1 MPGSHAPY
9 DPSPSQTQQVRHLL
23 RLAGASAQD
32 GDLDVATAHVEQA
45 LCIAPDDPDAMH
57 VMGLLRH
64 RRGDLAGAVAIL
76 RRAVERAPASAG
88 LWETLALLL
97 RDAGHFGDALR
108 CQEQLCHL
116 TQENYQAWHDL
127 GEMYLGAERL
137 DDAARAFEQALSY
150 RDTLAGTWNNL
161 GNVRR
166 LQCRGDEAVAC
177 YGRAIG
183 LKPDFAEAHFNLGSV
198 LQMGGRHRE
207 ARQAF
212 AAALQHRA
220 DYIDALTALTCLEQ
234 EVCAWEGRADKVSR
248 VIDGTRRALQTR
260 RRSPLEPF
268 CALGLPVSAA
278 LQHDIARSVADA
290 VAARP
295 CAQGGPLHRIAP
307 GTRPPR
313 LRIGYV
319 SSDFRDHATAQLM
332 RGLFGLHDRDH
343 FEVFAYSFGADDGSN
358 HRRGIAAD
366 CDHFIDIAAAS
377 SWESAERIAADGI
390 HILVDLKGYTREIR
404 PQLFALRPA
413 PVQVNW
419 LGFPGTTG
427 ATYMDYIITDA
438 VVTPPEVAAHFS
450 ETPVFLPDSYQVNDH
465 LQPIDTHTPTRAACG
480 LPEQGFVFCCFNNSY
495 KIEPEVFSVWMRL
508 LQAVPGS
515 VLWLL
520 RTSAE
525 SETNLRREAER
536 RGVNGERLVFA
547 DRELR
552 PRHLAR
558 HRCADLFLDT
568 FYCNAH
574 TTASDALW
582 AGLPLL
588 TCPGET
594 FAARVAAS
602 LLHAVGLPELVV
614 DSLADY
620 ERTAVNLAQTPARL
634 AELRTRLERN
644 RNGAPLYD
652 TPRFVRHLEAAFQAI
667 WARWMAG
674 LAPASITVGRDEARP

>member
-1 MPGSHAPY
+1 MPGSRAQS
-9 DPSPSQTQQVRHLL
+9 DSSPCQAQQVKHLL
-23 RLAGASAQD
+23 RLAGASAHD
-32 GDLDVATAHVEQA
+32 GDLDAATARVEQA

-64 RRGDLAGAVAIL
+64 RRGDLAGAVAML
-76 RRAVERAPASAG
+76 RRAVERVPASAG

-97 RDAGHFGDALR
+97 RDAGHHGDAVR
-108 CQEQLCHL
+108 CQEQLCLL
-116 TQENYQAWHDL
+116 TPESFQAWHDL

-137 DDAARAFEQALSY
+137 DDAARAFEQALSH

-166 LQCRGDEAVAC
+166 LQRRGDEAVAS
-177 YGRAIG
+177 YQRAIA
-183 LKPDFAEAHFNLGSV
+183 LKPDFAEAYFNLGSV
-198 LQMGGRHRE
+198 LQMGGRAGE
-207 ARQAF
+207 ARRAF
-212 AAALQHRA
+212 AAALRYRSN
-220 DYIDALTALTCLEQ
+220 YIEALTALTCLEQ
-234 EVCAWEGRADKVSR
+234 EACAWDGRDDKVAH
-248 VIDGTRRALQTR
+248 VIDGTRRALQAGH
-260 RRSPLEPF
+260 RSPLEPF
-268 CALGLPVSAA
+268 CALGLPVSAE
-278 LQHDIARSVADA
+278 LQRDIARSVAHA
-290 VAARP
+290 VAAQP
-295 CAQGGPLHRIAP
+295 CASGGPLHRIPA

-332 RGLFGLHDRDH
+332 RGLFRLHDRDNL
-343 FEVFAYSFGADDGSN
+343 EVFAYSFGADDGSDF
-358 HRRGIAAD
+358 RRGIAAD

-413 PVQVNW
+413 PLQVNW

-427 ATYMDYIITDA
+427 APYMDYIITDA
-438 VVTPPEVAAHFS
+438 VVTPPELVGYLS
-450 ETPVFLPDSYQVNDH
+450 EAPVFLPGSYQVNDH
-465 LQPIDTHTPTRAACG
+465 LQLIDTHTPTRAECG

-525 SETNLRREAER
+525 AETNLRREAER
-536 RGVNGERLVFA
+536 RGVKGDRVVFA
-547 DRELR
+547 DRAPR

-568 FYCNAH
+568 LYCNAH

-602 LLHAVGLPELVV
+602 LLHAVGLPELVA
-614 DSLADY
+614 DRLADY
-620 ERTAVNLAQTPARL
+620 ERTALDLARTPARL

-644 RNGAPLYD
+644 RHGAPLFD
-652 TPRFVRHLEAAFQAI
+652 TPRFARHLEAAFQAI
-667 WARWMAG
+667 WARWVAG
-674 LAPASITVGRDEARP
+674 LVPASITVGREEARP

>member
-1 MPGSHAPY
+1 MPGSHAQY
-9 DPSPSQTQQVRHLL
+9 DPSTSQAQQVRQLL

-32 GDLDVATAHVEQA
+32 GDLDVAAARVEQA
-45 LCIAPDDPDAMH
+45 LCIAPDDPDALH
-57 VMGLLRH
+57 LMGLLRH
-64 RRGDLAGAVAIL
+64 RRGDPAGAVGML
-76 RRAVERAPASAG
+76 RRAVEQAPASAG

-97 RDAGHFGDALR
+97 RDTGHVGDALW
-108 CQEQLCHL
+108 CQEELCRL
-116 TQENYQAWHDL
+116 APENFRAWHEL
-127 GEMYLGAERL
+127 GEMCLRAERL
-137 DDAARAFEQALSY
+137 DEAARAFEQALSL
-150 RDTLAGTWNNL
+150 RETLAGTWNNL

-166 LQCRGDEAVAC
+166 LQHRGDEAVAC
-177 YGRAIG
+177 YRRAIA
-183 LKPDFAEAHFNLGSV
+183 LKPDFAEAHFNLGSI
-198 LQMGGRHRE
+198 LQLGGRVRK

-212 AAALQHRA
+212 ATALQHRP
-220 DYIDALTALTCLEQ
+220 DYTEALTASTCLEQ
-234 EVCAWEGRADKVSR
+234 EVCAWDGRADKVAR
-248 VIDGTRRALQTR
+248 VVDGTRRALQAG

-278 LQHDIARSVADA
+278 LQRDIACSVADA
-290 VAARP
+290 VAAQPR
-295 CAQGGPLHRIAP
+295 AQGGPLHRIAA

-313 LRIGYV
+313 LRVGYV

-332 RGLFGLHDRDH
+332 RGLFRLHDRDH
-343 FEVFAYSFGADDGSN
+343 FEVFAYSFGTDDRSDY
-358 HRRGIAAD
+358 RRGIAAD

-377 SWESAERIAADGI
+377 TRESAERVAADGI
-390 HILVDLKGYTREIR
+390 HILIDLKGYTREIR

-427 ATYMDYIITDA
+427 APYMDYVITDA
-438 VVTPPEVAAHFS
+438 VVTPPELVGYFS
-450 ETPVFLPDSYQVNDH
+450 EAPVFLPDSYQVNDH
-465 LQPIDTHTPTRAACG
+465 LQPIDARTPTRAECG
-480 LPEQGFVFCCFNNSY
+480 LPEQGFVFCCFNNNY
-495 KIEPEVFSVWMRL
+495 KIEPEIFSVWMRL
-508 LQAVPGS
+508 LEAVPGS

-525 SETNLRREAER
+525 SETNLRREAEH
-536 RGVNGERLVFA
+536 RGVNGDRLVFA
-547 DRELR
+547 DRQPR
-552 PRHLAR
+552 PTHLAR

-568 FYCNAH
+568 LYCNAH

-614 DSLADY
+614 DRLESY
-620 ERTAVNLAQTPARL
+620 ERMALDLAQTRARL

-644 RNGAPLYD
+644 RHGAPLFD
-652 TPRFVRHLEAAFQAI
+652 TPRFTGQLESAFQAI
-667 WARWMAG
+667 WARWVAG
-674 LAPASITVGRDEARP
+674 LEPASITVGGDGTRP